1 MSARLELA
9 AIILA
14 AGRSSRMGAFKPL
27 LPFGSET
34 VIECV
39 LSACVAAGIRT
50 IRVVV
55 GWNAHRLIP
64 LLEGRGVPWVKN
76 ERFTEG
82 MYSSLQVGVGSLPA
96 GVDAFF
102 VLPGDMP
109 LVRGETL
116 RRLAAEWNPG
126 SGQILYPCFNGK
138 RGHPP
143 LIAGSLIPEILRET
157 PSGGL
162 RELLALHAAE
172 AREIACEDPGILLDL
187 DTPEEY
193 ERRLPRVT
201 GPA

>member
-1 MSARLELA
+1 MSGRLELA
-9 AIILA
+9 AIVLA

-39 LSACVAAGIRT
+39 LSACAVAEIRI

-55 GWNAHRLIP
+55 GWNASRLIP
-64 LLEGRGVPWVKN
+64 LLEGRGVPWVRN
-76 ERFTEG
+76 ERFAEG
-82 MYSSLQVGVGSLPA
+82 MYRSLQVGVGSLPA

-116 RRLAAEWNPG
+116 RWLAAEWDPNG
-126 SGQILYPCFNGK
+126 SRILYPHFKGK

-143 LIAGSLIPEILRET
+143 LIADSLIPEILRET

-162 RELLALHAAE
+162 RELLARHAAE
-172 AREIACEDPGILLDL
+172 SREIPCEDPGILLDL

-193 ERRLPRVT
+193 ERRLPT
-201 GPA
+201 S